1 MERRNPSM
9 ASRTGTGRSSSI
21 RPGTATRST
30 APSRL
35 AMTRNA
41 PSRLARAASPAE
53 SLASVATAA
62 AGTKRKERDFDP
74 DDGEGGTNI
83 TVVVRCRGRNE
94 REVKENSAVV
104 VRTEAT
110 KGTTIEL
117 SMGPNAVS
125 NKTYT
130 FDRVFSQAAD
140 QKMVFDE
147 AVRPVLDEM
156 LAGYN
161 CTIFAYGQTGTG
173 KTYTMSG
180 DLTETLGMLSDNAG
194 IIPRVLQALFQQLE
208 LDEREHSV
216 RCSFIELY
224 NEELRD
230 LLAGDDGSKLKI
242 YDDTSR
248 KGHSTTMVQGMEER
262 HILNAGDGLRWLR
275 EGSVK
280 RQVAATKCNDLSSR
294 SHTVFTITVYARHK
308 PDGGGAAA
316 ASGKAA
322 AADPGADDY
331 LMLGK
336 LNLVDLAGS
345 ENIQR
350 SGAENKRA
358 AEAGLINKSLL
369 TLGRVINALVDRSP
383 HIPYRESKLTRLL
396 QDSLGGRTKTCI
408 IATISPARSNLDETI
423 STLDY
428 AFRAKNIRNRPQLNA
443 LTAKKTLLRDLAAD
457 IERLKAEL
465 IATRQRNGVYL
476 SNDMYEELTVQN
488 ESRRIL
494 TEEQAAKIE
503 TLEANLKHK
512 LQELLALT
520 SSFMG
525 LKREHEGALARLGET
540 AGLLGQTEL
549 VLAAT
554 RKALAEETHLR
565 RAHQATEERLAA
577 AGGDLLR
584 AVERAVGDIGA
595 LRDRDRRRAELA
607 ALNRDA
613 WDLSRSRVAG
623 VTELVEGRLDAFRRA
638 HEDHVD
644 AVARRVRG
652 FVGDEL
658 GRLEAARAAL
668 DDNLDRLAES
678 KAALLDQQERSRAD
692 ADGALDEI
700 KAVRDHVK
708 QRVGEGLQ
716 AVAGAAER
724 IAGDVL
730 GELAALHG
738 HLHASYA
745 ALGQD
750 LKAAFDELLR
760 HMRAQKAE
768 ADRLRHEL
776 EAAARAAVE
785 SNEAVAARL
794 DEALREE
801 RAQAAAERQAMLA
814 QLARLVTAQA
824 EEHESRLAGK
834 AAALREALAG
844 SSEALEAG
852 VADYASGMRLWADRD
867 AKAID
872 DAAGARD
879 ALKARLKDDGAVAGQ
894 HGASIQ
900 AAARSAHAEATRA
913 VEEQMRD
920 VDAQMQDLD
929 ALVARAKARHAGD
942 GVRNAQLA
950 DGLAAAAER
959 CLADVAEHLDGGL
972 ARARAL
978 GRDVDAAAEQLAGSL
993 SPLRHD
999 ACGPLADLRRHV
1011 LAAAPREY
1019 EPTGATPDPRARYDY
1034 PTHLP
1039 RTAAHDALLAALR
1052 DADAPPASPCPAAAA
1067 AAAAAVVVHDDDDD
1081 DNDDDDDHHEPSE
1094 EPSAASP
1101 TPRGKKPTVLPDIT
1115 LTPVRSPVRPA
1126 AETPQSLREVDPN
1139 LASNGQPPAQHVL
1152 SPAVK
1157 GGRAA
1162 AAAAAAV
1169 SLAPQ
1174 SEATRMPPPKVAAA
1188 AAASAATATG
1198 TGRTRASRLAKRVV
1212 ADGAENL
1219 PPVGITRGGSR
1230 RKSPRLH

>member
-1 MERRNPSM
+1 MERRTTSM
-9 ASRTGTGRSSSI
+9 ASRQGAGRSSL
-21 RPGTATRST
+21 RPGTRPN

-35 AMTRNA
+35 GMTRNA
-41 PSRLARAASPAE
+41 PSRLARATSPAE
-53 SLASVATAA
+53 SLASVATPAAAAAA

-110 KGTTIEL
+110 KGTVVEL

-147 AVRPVLDEM
+147 VVRPVLDEM

-208 LDEREHSV
+208 QDEREHSV

-230 LLAGDDGSKLKI
+230 LLASDDGSKLKI

-308 PDGGGAAA
+308 PDPNA
-316 ASGKAA
+316 KP
-322 AADPGADDY
+322 DPNGEDY

-443 LTAKKTLLRDLAAD
+443 LTTKKTLLRDLAAD

-476 SNDMYEELTVQN
+476 SNEMYEELTVQN

-512 LQELLALT
+512 LQELLSLT

-525 LKREHEGALARLGET
+525 LKKEHESTLARLGET
-540 AGLLGQTEL
+540 AELLDQTEV
-549 VLAAT
+549 VLAST
-554 RKALAEETHLR
+554 RKALSEETHLR

-577 AGGDLLR
+577 TGNDLLR
-584 AVERAVGDIGA
+584 AVKRAVGDIDA
-595 LRDRDRRRAELA
+595 LRDRDRRRVELA
-607 ALNRDA
+607 AINQDV
-613 WDLSRSRVAG
+613 WGQEQDHISD
-623 VTELVEGRLDAFRRA
+623 VTELVENRINEFRRG
-638 HEDHVD
+638 HEEHVE
-644 AVARRVRG
+644 AVALRVRD
-652 FVGDEL
+652 FVEEEID
-658 GRLEAARAAL
+658 RLEKAQTAL
-668 DDNLDRLAES
+668 DENLERFTES
-678 KAALLDQQERSRAD
+678 KTALLEQQERSRAD
-692 ADGALDEI
+692 MDCVLDEI
-700 KAVRDHVK
+700 KVVRDTVK
-708 QRVGEGLQ
+708 KRVGESLQ

-730 GELAALHG
+730 GELSALHS
-738 HLHASYA
+738 HLHASYG
-745 ALGQD
+745 ALGKE
-750 LKAAFDELLR
+750 LKAVFDEMLR

-776 EAAARAAVE
+776 EAAARATVE
-785 SNEAVAARL
+785 SNESVAARI
-794 DEALREE
+794 DEVLREE
-801 RAQAAAERQAMLA
+801 RAQAAAERQALLA
-814 QLARLVTAQA
+814 QVARLINSQA
-824 EEHESRLAGK
+824 ELQESRLADK
-834 AAALREALAG
+834 AAALREALTETN
-844 SSEALEAG
+844 SALESS
-852 VADYASGMRLWADRD
+852 VAEYASGMEAWAEKDH
-867 AKAID
+867 KAIED
-872 DAAGARD
+872 VTGHRD
-879 ALKARLKDDGAVAGQ
+879 TLKARLKDDLAVASK
-894 HGASIQ
+894 HNDSIQ
-900 AAARSAHAEATRA
+900 AAAKSVHAEAVRA
-913 VEEQMRD
+913 VEEQMQD
-920 VDAQMQDLD
+920 VDSQMQDLD
-929 ALVARAKARHAGD
+929 GFVTRAKAHNANDRVLNAKFVDNLGATVEQCFAGMHD
-942 GVRNAQLA
+942 QLKDDVVRLEAFNN
-950 DGLAAAAER
+950 DM
-959 CLADVAEHLDGGL
+959 
-972 ARARAL
+972 
-978 GRDVDAAAEQLAGSL
+978 DAGTSELVESL
-993 SPLRHD
+993 EPFQHDTCSPL
-999 ACGPLADLRRHV
+999 AELRKHV
-1011 LAAAPREY
+1011 RSTALREY
-1019 EPTGATPDPRARYDY
+1019 EPTGATPDRVHYDY

-1039 RTAAHDALLAALR
+1039 RTAAHSTLLAALR
-1052 DADAPPASPCPAAAA
+1052 DAPASPSPAGTPV
-1067 AAAAAVVVHDDDDD
+1067 AVPSS
-1081 DNDDDDDHHEPSE
+1081 NDDDSTT
-1094 EPSAASP
+1094 ATP
-1101 TPRGKKPTVLPDIT
+1101 TPRNNKPVVAPSPSPAVLPDIT
-1115 LTPVRSPVRPA
+1115 LTPVRSPTRPA
-1126 AETPQSLREVDPN
+1126 DTPQSLREVDKN
-1139 LASNGQPPAQHVL
+1139 LAASGQKGQQQQQEGSMAPPPVL
-1152 SPAVK
+1152 GSEPGAPPLKVP
-1157 GGRAA
+1157 AA
-1162 AAAAAAV
+1162 AA
-1169 SLAPQ
+1169 
-1174 SEATRMPPPKVAAA
+1174 
-1188 AAASAATATG
+1188 G
-1198 TGRTRASRLAKRVV
+1198 GRTRGSRLARRVV
-1212 ADGAENL
+1212 ADGAENV
-1219 PPVGITRGGSR
+1219 PPAVMRTGNR
-1230 RKSPRLH
+1230 RKSPRLR

>member
-1 MERRNPSM
+1 
-9 ASRTGTGRSSSI
+9 
-21 RPGTATRST
+21 
-30 APSRL
+30 
-35 AMTRNA
+35 MTRNA

-180 DLTETLGMLSDNAG
+180 DLTEALGMLSDNAG

-230 LLAGDDGSKLKI
+230 LLAADDGSKLKI

-308 PDGGGAAA
+308 PDSA
-316 ASGKAA
+316 K
-322 AADPGADDY
+322 ADPNGEDY

-408 IATISPARSNLDETI
+408 IATISPARSNLEETI

-443 LTAKKTLLRDLAAD
+443 LTTKKTLLRDLAAD

-476 SNDMYEELTVQN
+476 SNEMYEELTVQN

-525 LKREHEGALARLGET
+525 LKKEHEGTLARLGET
-540 AGLLGQTEL
+540 AELLDQTEL
-549 VLAAT
+549 VLTAT

-577 AGGDLLR
+577 TGGDLLR
-584 AVERAVGDIGA
+584 AVQRAVGDIGA

-613 WDLSRSRVAG
+613 WGESQTRVAG
-623 VTELVEGRLDAFRRA
+623 VTELVEGRIDAFRRS
-638 HEDHVD
+638 HEEHVD
-644 AVARRVRG
+644 TVARRVRD
-652 FVGDEL
+652 FVSEEL
-658 GRLEAARAAL
+658 DRIDAARAML
-668 DDNLDRLAES
+668 DENLDKFAES
-678 KAALLDQQERSRAD
+678 KATLLEQQEQSRAD
-692 ADGALDEI
+692 MDGVLDEI
-700 KAVRDHVK
+700 KVVRDHVK
-708 QRVGEGLQ
+708 RRVGESLQ

-730 GELAALHG
+730 GELAALHS
-738 HLHASYA
+738 HLHASYS
-745 ALGQD
+745 ALGKD
-750 LKAAFDELLR
+750 LKAVFDELLR
-760 HMRAQKAE
+760 HMRAQNAE

-785 SNEAVAARL
+785 SNEAVAARI
-794 DEALREE
+794 DEVLREE

-814 QLARLVTAQA
+814 QVTRLITSQA
-824 EEHESRLAGK
+824 ELQESRLVDK
-834 AAALREALAG
+834 AAALRETLSD
-844 SSEALEAG
+844 SSQALEG
-852 VADYASGMRLWADRD
+852 SVSEYASGMQVWSDKDSKTIEDVASSRD
-867 AKAID
+867 AF
-872 DAAGARD
+872 
-879 ALKARLKDDGAVAGQ
+879 KARLKDDLAVASQ
-894 HGASIQ
+894 HSNSIQ
-900 AAARSAHAEATRA
+900 AAAKSVHAETVRA
-913 VEEQMRD
+913 VEEQMQD
-920 VDAQMQDLD
+920 VDTQMQDLD
-929 ALVARAKARHAGD
+929 GFVTRAKAHNASDRI
-942 GVRNAQLA
+942 RNAKFVDSLGSTVDQCFAGVSDHL
-950 DGLAAAAER
+950 DNSFSR
-959 CLADVAEHLDGGL
+959 VHDFRRDVGASTEHLAESL
-972 ARARAL
+972 A
-978 GRDVDAAAEQLAGSL
+978 
-993 SPLRHD
+993 PLHHD
-999 ACGPLADLRRHV
+999 ACSPLASLRNEV
-1011 LAAAPREY
+1011 LSTALHEY
-1019 EPTGATPDPRARYDY
+1019 EPTGATPDRVRYDY

-1039 RTAAHDALLAALR
+1039 RTAAHETLLAAMR
-1052 DADAPPASPCPAAAA
+1052 EAEAAPASPSPGTP
-1067 AAAAAVVVHDDDDD
+1067 VV
-1081 DNDDDDDHHEPSE
+1081 NQSAE
-1094 EPSAASP
+1094 ESSASP
-1101 TPRGKKPTVLPDIT
+1101 TPRKQPVITPSPAPAVLPDIT
-1115 LTPVRSPVRPA
+1115 LTPVRSPTRPMD
-1126 AETPQSLREVDPN
+1126 TPQSLPGIVARRKERGVVPG
-1139 LASNGQPPAQHVL
+1139 ASKRGQ
-1152 SPAVK
+1152 
-1157 GGRAA
+1157 RAA
-1162 AAAAAAV
+1162 TQGRGGGGEDKSVPAGQARCGGWGG
-1169 SLAPQ
+1169 
-1174 SEATRMPPPKVAAA
+1174 E
-1188 AAASAATATG
+1188 SAARRDHE
-1198 TGRTRASRLAKRVV
+1198 GRVEEEES
-1212 ADGAENL
+1212 
-1219 PPVGITRGGSR
+1219 
-1230 RKSPRLH
+1230 